1 MTGNAIY
8 VSRLTRNFRALAS
21 FPRPSRATLLRRF
34 TLLSLGTT
42 LVAGVVFGVITAQLV
57 ENFAVRQHARATAD
71 HVLELAGAHLV
82 VEDFL
87 QTPRARR
94 PRFERALRDLSGRA
108 DIVHV
113 TVWSREGAVLYDDDH
128 PTFEHRRPA
137 ASQLRLAA
145 AGQLRWQLLSARE
158 GSSHAPLLE
167 VFVPVVVSGMPE
179 PIAVYQVF
187 SDLSEMAPA
196 LARLI
201 WSVQTSVV
209 LGVLMLYAAL
219 FAIVRAASA
228 DLERKES
235 ALRHAFVGIIRSL
248 VNALDVRDMATAH
261 HSSRVAENGVMIA
274 RAMGLDEAAVN
285 EVQIAGIL
293 HDVGKIGIRDDLL
306 SKEGPLTVK
315 EREMIQQHP
324 VLGYDILDP
333 VSIPE
338 GIKLAVR
345 HSHERWDGCG
355 YPDGLAGEQIPLAAR
370 IIAVAD
376 AYEALTT
383 ERPYRSAQSP
393 RNAVAEITRNAGAQF
408 DPKVVDA
415 ALRVWKK
422 PAAGRSA
429 RFVSAPVGTKRQGSP
444 RSQRAG

>member
-1 MTGNAIY
+1 MY
-8 VSRLTRNFRALAS
+8 VSRLTKNFRALVS
-21 FPRPSRATLLRRF
+21 FPRPSRGTLLRRF

-42 LVAGVVFGVITAQLV
+42 IVVGAVFGVVTARLV
-57 ENFAVRQHARATAD
+57 ESFAVHQQARATAD
-71 HVLELAGAHLV
+71 HVLELAGSRLA

-87 QTPRARR
+87 QTPRSRKSQ
-94 PRFERALRDLSGRA
+94 FERAMRDLSGRA

-113 TVWSREGAVLYDDDH
+113 TVWSRQGAVLYDDDH
-128 PTFEHRRPA
+128 PTFERTRPA
-137 ASQLRLAA
+137 ESRLRLAL
-145 AGQLRWQLLSARE
+145 AGQLQWQLIPPRVGATNKT
-158 GSSHAPLLE
+158 PLLE
-167 VFVPVVVSGMPE
+167 VFIPVVVSGMPE
-179 PIAVYQVF
+179 PVAVYQVF
-187 SDLSEMAPA
+187 SDLSVMAPA

-201 WSVQTSVV
+201 WSVQVSVV

-228 DLERKES
+228 DLDRKES
-235 ALRHAFVGIIRSL
+235 ALRHAFIGIIRSL

-274 RAMGLDEAAVN
+274 REMTLSEAAVI
-285 EVQIAGIL
+285 EVQVAGIL
-293 HDVGKIGIRDDLL
+293 HDVGKIGIPDDLL

-315 EREMIQQHP
+315 EREMIQRHT

-370 IIAVAD
+370 IISVAD

-383 ERPYRSAQSP
+383 DRPYRSAQSP
-393 RNAVAEITRNAGAQF
+393 RDAVAEIKRNAGTQF

-415 ALRVWKK
+415 ALRVWKM
-422 PAAGRSA
+422 PAARGSA
-429 RFVSAPVGTKRQGSP
+429 GSDSDGKTGHPSA

>member
-1 MTGNAIY
+1 MNRL
-8 VSRLTRNFRALAS
+8 SRNLRALAS
-21 FPRPSRATLLRRF
+21 FRRPSRATLLRRF
-34 TLLSLGTT
+34 TLLSLVTT
-42 LVAGVVFGVITAQLV
+42 IVVGVVFGVITARLV
-57 ENFAVRQHARATAD
+57 EKFAIRGQARATSD
-71 HVLELAGAHLV
+71 YVLELAGARLV
-82 VEDFL
+82 LDDFL
-87 QTPRARR
+87 RTPRVRR
-94 PRFERALRDLSGRA
+94 IEFERAMRDLSGRT

-113 TVWSREGAVLYDDDH
+113 TVWSREGAVLYDDAH
-128 PTFEHRRPA
+128 PTFERRRPA
-137 ASQLRLAA
+137 ATHLTLAL
-145 AGQLRWQLLSARE
+145 AGQLRWQLVSARSGTE
-158 GSSHAPLLE
+158 GTGPLLE
-167 VFVPVVVSGMPE
+167 VFIPVVVSGMPE
-179 PIAVYQVF
+179 PVAIYQVF
-187 SDLSEMAPA
+187 TDLSEMAPA

-201 WSVQTSVV
+201 WSVQISVV

-219 FAIVRAASA
+219 FAIVRAASS

-248 VNALDVRDMATAH
+248 VNALDMRDMATAH
-261 HSSRVAENGVMIA
+261 HSSRVADNGVMIA
-274 RAMGLDEAAVN
+274 RALRLDEAAVT

-293 HDVGKIGIRDDLL
+293 HDVGKIGIRDELL

-315 EREMIQQHP
+315 EREMIQQHT

-333 VSIPE
+333 VAIPE

-383 ERPYRSAQSP
+383 ERPYRSAQTP
-393 RNAVAEITRNAGAQF
+393 RNAMAEIVRNAGTQF

-422 PAAGRSA
+422 PAAGLA
-429 RFVSAPVGTKRQGSP
+429 VPPGTKRPSSA

>member
-1 MTGNAIY
+1 
-8 VSRLTRNFRALAS
+8 
-21 FPRPSRATLLRRF
+21 
-34 TLLSLGTT
+34 LLSLGTT
-42 LVAGVVFGVITAQLV
+42 IVVGVVFGVITAQLV
-57 ENFAVRQHARATAD
+57 EKFAVRQHARATAD
-71 HVLELAGAHLV
+71 HVLELAGSRLV

-87 QTPRARR
+87 QIPRARR
-94 PRFERALRDLSGRA
+94 SQFERAMRDLSGRA
-108 DIVHV
+108 GIVHV
-113 TVWSREGAVLYDDDH
+113 TVWSQQGAVLYDDDH
-128 PTFEHRRPA
+128 PTFERKRPA
-137 ASQLRLAA
+137 ESHIRLAL
-145 AGQLRWQLLSARE
+145 AGQLRWQVVPARE
-158 GSSHAPLLE
+158 GTPSNAPLLE

-179 PIAVYQVF
+179 PIAVYQIF
-187 SDLSEMAPA
+187 SDLSDVAPA

-201 WSVQTSVV
+201 WSVQISVV

-235 ALRHAFVGIIRSL
+235 ALRHAFIGIIRSL

-285 EVQIAGIL
+285 AVQIAGIL

-355 YPDGLAGEQIPLAAR
+355 YPDGLAGERIPLAAR

-393 RNAVAEITRNAGAQF
+393 RDAVAEIKRNAGTQF

-429 RFVSAPVGTKRQGSP
+429 GLASAPVGTKRQASA